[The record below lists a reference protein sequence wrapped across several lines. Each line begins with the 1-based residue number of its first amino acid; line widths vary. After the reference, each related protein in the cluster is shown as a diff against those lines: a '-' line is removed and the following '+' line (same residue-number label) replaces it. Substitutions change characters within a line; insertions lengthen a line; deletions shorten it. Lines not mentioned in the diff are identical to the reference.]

1 MEHLCHYFPTTKK
14 TKNKTKKLVTAIL
27 GATPNKVQPEVI
39 FNNHLDIRSSSNLPF
54 QKTPLLCKC
63 VDLIP
68 EILKNISVYEFILK
82 FLSLK
87 KKNPPRVIEQ
97 QWRT

>member
-14 TKNKTKKLVTAIL
+14 TKNKTKKLITAIL
-27 GATPNKVQPEVI
+27 GATPNKVQLEVF
-39 FNNHLDIRSSSNLPF
+39 FNNHLDIRSNGNLPF
-54 QKTPLLCKC
+54 QKTPFLYKG

-68 EILKNISVYEFILK
+68 EILKNISVYKFILK

-87 KKNPPRVIEQ
+87 KKKS
-97 QWRT
+97 T